1 MLAIIQLN
9 TLKIENQTIE
19 TDTQKIQVLGLLDMN
34 SIIIRSRN
42 QLKWRFLSG
51 NYKEVYMNITEIKIQ
66 PPILKNPTDEF
77 HSKLDKQQN

>member
-1 MLAIIQLN
+1 MLAIIQSN

-34 SIIIRSRN
+34 SIIICSRN

-51 NYKEVYMNITEIKIQ
+51 NYKEDYMNITEIKIQ
-66 PPILKNPTDEF
+66 QPILKNPTDEF
-77 HSKLDKQQN
+77 HNKLDKQQN